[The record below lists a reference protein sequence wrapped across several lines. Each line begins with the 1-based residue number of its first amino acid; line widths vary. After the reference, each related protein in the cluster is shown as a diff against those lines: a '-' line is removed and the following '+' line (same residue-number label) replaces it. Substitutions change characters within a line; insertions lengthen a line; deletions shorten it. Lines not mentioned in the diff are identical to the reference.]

1 MPSSTSSDRPPA
13 APDAGAPDRPATPGV
28 EDDPIGELL
37 RHHHERAQVQSE
49 RPVVPRGSAELA
61 PAVRSRPRRASRPRG
76 NPMRAL
82 RERFSRSAPRSQTTI
97 APTATT
103 APRRNSHPA
112 TLSSF
117 ATRRR
122 LWTLLVAVAALA
134 GLTVVLLRPPAQ
146 TRSPSPS
153 ARDSRQ
159 LGNFS
164 SLRSTLTRID
174 QGAVLVARG
183 AVTQE
188 QRAIAAQHA
197 RAARQRMA
205 RRRAA
210 ERRARAQRHH
220 AEQTTPR
227 TTTAHG
233 ASTPTTAAP
242 SVAGQSAPTTPTTT
256 ATQASTQTTPVA
268 PTQTTS
274 SKGSSTGSS
283 GSTHA
288 PAYGQ
293 GGVLGAGHS
302 SDSS

>member
-1 MPSSTSSDRPPA
+1 MPSSRVTDPPPA
-13 APDAGAPDRPATPGV
+13 VPDAGAPDRPATPGV

-61 PAVRSRPRRASRPRG
+61 PVIPSRPRRASRPRG
-76 NPMRAL
+76 TPTRAL
-82 RERFSRSAPRSQTTI
+82 RERFSRSAPRSQTMI
-97 APTATT
+97 APAPTT
-103 APRRNSHPA
+103 APSRHSHPA

-122 LWTLLVAVAALA
+122 LSTSVVVVAVLA
-134 GLTVVLLRPPAQ
+134 GLVMILLGPRAQ
-146 TRSPSPS
+146 TRSRSPS
-153 ARDSRQ
+153 TRAGGQ
-159 LGNFS
+159 LGDFG

-174 QGAVLVARG
+174 EDAVLMARG
-183 AVTQE
+183 AITQE
-188 QRAIAAQHA
+188 RRVITAE
-197 RAARQRMA
+197 RARQARRGVA

-210 ERRARAQRHH
+210 ERRDRARRRR
-220 AEQTTPR
+220 AER
-227 TTTAHG
+227 ATAHTVAAG
-233 ASTPTTAAP
+233 ASTPTISSSSTT
-242 SVAGQSAPTTPTTT
+242 GQSAPAAPTST

-268 PTQTTS
+268 PTQTTPRS
-274 SKGSSTGSS
+274 GSSTSSS